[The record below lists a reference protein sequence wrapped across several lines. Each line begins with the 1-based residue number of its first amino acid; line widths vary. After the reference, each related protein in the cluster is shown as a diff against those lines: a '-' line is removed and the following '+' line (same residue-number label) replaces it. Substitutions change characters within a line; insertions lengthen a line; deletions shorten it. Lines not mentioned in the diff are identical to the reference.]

1 MQSEVAHNNVVDVLD
16 VILYWT
22 TSLCMYMLV
31 CVGVCLCMW
40 VCVCACDVVLELK
53 M

>member
-1 MQSEVAHNNVVDVLD
+1 MYVYV
-16 VILYWT
+16 
-22 TSLCMYMLV
+22 SLCWCMFVY
-31 CVGVCLCMW
+31 VGWSVGLRTW